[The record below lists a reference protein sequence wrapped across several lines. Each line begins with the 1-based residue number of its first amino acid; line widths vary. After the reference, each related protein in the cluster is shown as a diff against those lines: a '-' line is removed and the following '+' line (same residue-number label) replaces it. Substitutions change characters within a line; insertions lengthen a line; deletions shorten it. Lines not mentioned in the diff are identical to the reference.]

1 MTLIDHINLPRHIF
15 SNLSRNVQKSRIV
28 ILILCF
34 AIIASLIALLRDI
47 QSSSHGSD
55 TWQSKIISLN
65 PLFGG
70 PDAHIPESSKQYI
83 GKVSILYGDK
93 KPAYERALKTHEE
106 HNRIHNYRMHLLRH
120 GILDGYW
127 TKPAYILSLLLLEL
141 GKEKDDRL
149 SWLFWVDAD
158 TVVLNHN
165 IPIEIFMPPPEHND
179 IHLLVTDDW
188 NGLNNGVFLVR
199 VDPWA
204 VELFTSIT
212 SFRDFQPNT
221 TLTFQDQSA
230 MEILLKQPKYAKHTV
245 RVPQRWFNAYK
256 DEKDKELKPDQVR
269 GGDLL
274 VHLAGINPREQLL
287 NEWCDRYE
295 KDPEKWEIKLQNT
308 TYPAETAK
316 FWRDLEMKDV

>member
-1 MTLIDHINLPRHIF
+1 MTLINHITLPRHIF
-15 SNLSRNVQKSRIV
+15 SNLPRHAHKIRIIIIV
-28 ILILCF
+28 LLCT
-34 AIIASLIALLRDI
+34 IIASLATYVHHF
-47 QSSSHGSD
+47 QNNSHSFD
-55 TWQSKIISLN
+55 TWQSRIISLN
-65 PLFGG
+65 PLFRG
-70 PDAHIPESSKQYI
+70 PDTYTPERSKPYI
-83 GKVSILYGDK
+83 GKVSILYGDR

-120 GILDGYW
+120 SILDGYW

-141 GKEKDDRL
+141 GKEKEDRL

-165 IPIEIFMPPPEHND
+165 VPIEIFMPPPEHNA

-188 NGLNNGVFLVR
+188 NGLNNGVFLLR

-204 VELFTSIT
+204 VELFTGIT

-269 GGDLL
+269 GGDFL
-274 VHLAGINPREQLL
+274 VHLAGVNPREKFLD
-287 NEWCDRYE
+287 EWCDRYE
-295 KDPEKWEIKLQNT
+295 KDPEKWEVKLQNT
-308 TYPAETAK
+308 TYPAETEK
-316 FWRDLEMKDV
+316 FWRDLKIKEV